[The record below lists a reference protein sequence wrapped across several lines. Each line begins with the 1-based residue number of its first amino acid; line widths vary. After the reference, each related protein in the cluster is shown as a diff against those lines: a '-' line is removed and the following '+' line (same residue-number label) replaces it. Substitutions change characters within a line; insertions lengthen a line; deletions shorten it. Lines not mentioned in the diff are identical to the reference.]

1 MVAMAN
7 VTYQELFQKIYYYNQ
22 LCNIWRSIIYKNIQ
36 ESTSNFRSPAGA
48 NDTCSTNLIGSK
60 SRPDGPFMFTNSQQT
75 LLMACYYYGYFINQI
90 PSGYLIVKFGFKRVI
105 GRI

>member
-1 MVAMAN
+1 MYGVQ
-7 VTYQELFQKIYYYNQ
+7 YLK
-22 LCNIWRSIIYKNIQ
+22 KNIQ
-36 ESTSNFRSPAGA
+36 ESTSSYRSPAGA